1 MYRMVLLTILWILTV
16 LLLLFS
22 FISFAGVVARIPALI
37 SLVIA
42 VGVSLYR
49 KRSTSWLWTVT
60 WIIGILVALSP
71 VYSTVTAHGTS
82 ASSSIQATARHHA

>member
-22 FISFAGVVARIPALI
+22 FISFADVVARIPALI

-42 VGVSLYR
+42 IGVTLYR
-49 KRSTSWLWTVT
+49 RRSTSWLWAVAC
-60 WIIGILVALSP
+60 IIGILVALSP
-71 VYSTVTAHGTS
+71 VYSTVTVHGNS
-82 ASSSIQATARHHA
+82 ANSSQQG

>member
-1 MYRMVLLTILWILTV
+1 MYRMVLLTILWTLTV

-22 FISFAGVVARIPALI
+22 FISCVVARIPALI
-37 SLVIA
+37 SLLIA
-42 VGVSLYR
+42 VGVTLYR

-71 VYSTVTAHGTS
+71 VYSAVTAHGTS

>member
-1 MYRMVLLTILWILTV
+1 MYRTVMLTILWIITV

-42 VGVSLYR
+42 VGVTLYR
-49 KRSTSWLWTVT
+49 KQSTSWLWTVAC
-60 WIIGILVALSP
+60 IIGILVALSP
-71 VYSTVTAHGTS
+71 IYSIVTAHGSSATS
-82 ASSSIQATARHHA
+82 TQRTESKS

>member
-1 MYRMVLLTILWILTV
+1 MYRTMLFTLLWILTV

-42 VGVSLYR
+42 VGVTLYR
-49 KRSTSWLWTVT
+49 KRSTSWLWIVAC
-60 WIIGILVALSP
+60 IIGILVALSP
-71 VYSTVTAHGTS
+71 VYSIVTAHGTS
-82 ASSSIQATARHHA
+82 ATSSIQATKHHHA